1 MSLMV
6 NEIFYSIQGESTYAG
21 CPCIF
26 IRLTGCNMR
35 CTYCDT
41 QYAYEAGAILSLDA
55 IMKKIAEFPC
65 RLVEITGGE
74 PLLQRETPNLI
85 SHLIESG
92 YRILMETNGS
102 FNIDCVDSRCIK
114 IVDVKCPGSGE
125 EGTCDL
131 DNLNRLN
138 PGDQVKF
145 VICHRK
151 DYEYARR
158 TCDRIPNKISASHIL
173 FSPAAGRMDPAELSQ
188 WILKD
193 GLDVRLHLQLH
204 KILWPHQDRG
214 V

>member
-1 MSLMV
+1 
-6 NEIFYSIQGESTYAG
+6 
-21 CPCIF
+21 
-26 IRLTGCNMR
+26 
-35 CTYCDT
+35 
-41 QYAYEAGAILSLDA
+41 
-55 IMKKIAEFPC
+55 
-65 RLVEITGGE
+65 
-74 PLLQRETPNLI
+74 
-85 SHLIESG
+85 
-92 YRILMETNGS
+92 
-102 FNIDCVDSRCIK
+102 
-114 IVDVKCPGSGE
+114 VDVKCPGSGE
-125 EGTCDL
+125 KDTCDL

-145 VICHRK
+145 VICHRE

-158 TCDRIPNKISASHIL
+158 TRDRIPNKISASHIL